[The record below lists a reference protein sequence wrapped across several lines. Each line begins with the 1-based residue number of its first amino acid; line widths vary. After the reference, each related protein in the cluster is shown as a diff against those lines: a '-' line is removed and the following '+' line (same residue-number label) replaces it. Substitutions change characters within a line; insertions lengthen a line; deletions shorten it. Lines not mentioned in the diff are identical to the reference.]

1 MMFLGDNMA
10 SPLKPWE
17 AGRLKQNVQYTDWNS
32 TQASGTAT
40 QPQLQSSAGFQRRSD
55 ITRLTSGVSRVPPP
69 IPPRPDQSLSAYRRY
84 SPGFSYSPYSSLSSP
99 YYSSMYSGYP
109 GYGFPGQYG
118 YGPDHQGGAVGSSF
132 IRLAE
137 ESSRQAFQSIESIVQ
152 AFSSVSMMLEST
164 YHAVYSSFRAVLGVA
179 DHFSR
184 LRNHLAQVL
193 TTLALFRKLLWLY
206 RRFLY
211 LLGIRKEH
219 PDTEEVWSFASQTAT
234 IGINGETVT
243 QNKSSW
249 PIIMF
254 FGVVFGA
261 PWLIWKLLSSVVGIE
276 AGVYCRDAL
285 LEGIHLP
292 ATFLPSFIFA
302 GIPESLESWI
312 DVACLTLIVVIFK
325 TSVKF
330 SSFLELQPRTR
341 DWVLATVD
349 HKSAGLVPAN
359 YVKIL
364 GKRAGLKCHQSLNA
378 RSFAEPGQGSQ
389 IETDVAVTSTDA
401 NISQPN
407 ISALANDSKLAS
419 KSVSST
425 VISSS
430 LPKQSTVASSLPSVP
445 EASGFSQVNPMITT
459 NTGDSVH

>member
-1 MMFLGDNMA
+1 MA

-276 AGVYCRDAL
+276 A
-285 LEGIHLP
+285 
-292 ATFLPSFIFA
+292 
-302 GIPESLESWI
+302 
-312 DVACLTLIVVIFK
+312 
-325 TSVKF
+325 
-330 SSFLELQPRTR
+330 ELQPRTR